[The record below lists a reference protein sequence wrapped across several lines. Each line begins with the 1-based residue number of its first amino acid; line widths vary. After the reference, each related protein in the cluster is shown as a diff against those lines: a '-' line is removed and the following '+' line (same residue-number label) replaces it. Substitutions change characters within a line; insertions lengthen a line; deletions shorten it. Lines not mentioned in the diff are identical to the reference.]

1 MTTWLQKILAAACLL
16 CLTIFVSAIFAQS
29 DTTIQIQ
36 VLQSRLSAQ
45 AIGFK
50 GDVGTAEMLQIEAVI
65 QGQTYW
71 LAAGIAK
78 NGLLKPGKYPGKLI
92 KDDGKLAY
100 KINQEWQLTY
110 PDGKHENFKVIA
122 IVGK

>member
-16 CLTIFVSAIFAQS
+16 CLTIFVSAIFSQS

-36 VLQSRLSAQ
+36 VLQSRLSPQ
-45 AIGFK
+45 ATGLK
-50 GDVGTAEMLQIEAVI
+50 GDVVSIGVLQIEAVI

-71 LAAGIAK
+71 LEAGIAK

-110 PDGKHENFKVIA
+110 PDGKHENFKVVA
-122 IVGK
+122 IVDK